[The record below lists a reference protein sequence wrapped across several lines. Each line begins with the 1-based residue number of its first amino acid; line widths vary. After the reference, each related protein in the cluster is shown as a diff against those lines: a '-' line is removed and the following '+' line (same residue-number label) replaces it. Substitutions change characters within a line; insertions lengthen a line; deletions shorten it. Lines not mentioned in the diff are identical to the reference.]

1 MVNYVKECTKHFNI
15 YRRGLQ
21 KMRIVNTKELKK
33 NAEKLLSNVINNDE
47 FFEIE
52 TKDGIAVVINEREWK
67 ILIDSLGEK

>member
-1 MVNYVKECTKHFNI
+1 
-15 YRRGLQ
+15 
-21 KMRIVNTKELKK
+21 MRIVNTKELKK

-67 ILIDSLGEK
+67 ILIDSLGGETKEE

>member
-1 MVNYVKECTKHFNI
+1 
-15 YRRGLQ
+15 
-21 KMRIVNTKELKK
+21 MRIVNTKELKK

-67 ILIDSLGEK
+67 ILIDSLGGRNKRRVAKHDYSLNHLL

>member
-1 MVNYVKECTKHFNI
+1 
-15 YRRGLQ
+15 
-21 KMRIVNTKELKK
+21 MRIVNTKELKT

-67 ILIDSLGEK
+67 ILIDSLGRNKE

>member
-1 MVNYVKECTKHFNI
+1 
-15 YRRGLQ
+15 
-21 KMRIVNTKELKK
+21 MRIVNTKELKK

-67 ILIDSLGEK
+67 ILIDSLVGEINKE

>member
-1 MVNYVKECTKHFNI
+1 
-15 YRRGLQ
+15 
-21 KMRIVNTKELKK
+21 MRIVNTKELKK

-67 ILIDSLGEK
+67 ILIDSLGGEIKEE